1 MNRMNLLSSYIL
13 GIKATRGRVRTPK
26 AYAKENRRLEYISH
40 EVLWSAMRL
49 RIVLSLR
56 DYNPIGCLASK
67 PLGGR

>member
-1 MNRMNLLSSYIL
+1 MRERLR
-13 GIKATRGRVRTPK
+13 APK
-26 AYAKENRRLEYISH
+26 AYAKENPRLAYISH

-49 RIVLSLR
+49 RIALSLC